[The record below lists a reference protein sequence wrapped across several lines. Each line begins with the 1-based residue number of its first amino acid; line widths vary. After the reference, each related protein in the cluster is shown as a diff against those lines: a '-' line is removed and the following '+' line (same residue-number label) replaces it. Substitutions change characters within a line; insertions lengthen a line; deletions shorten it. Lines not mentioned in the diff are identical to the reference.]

1 MNSCDKILLVDD
13 DVDALSRYQDLLQQ
27 QFALDT
33 APDGDKALALMR
45 RNGPYTVIVA
55 DMNMP
60 EMSGIELL
68 KQARHICPDTVR
80 IMLTGD
86 PSQETAMLAIN
97 DCHVLQFLTKP
108 CRLETLVA
116 VLQRG
121 ITQYHFVLAERE
133 LLEQTLSGSVKML
146 TDILSIVEPQSFGQ
160 GQKLREDIRLL
171 AEFLKINPTWDLEM
185 AGLLYRIGYATIPPA
200 IIERARIGSSLT
212 NVEKG
217 LLIRTPEFGRSLLEN
232 IPRLESVAQFI
243 YYQNKNFDG
252 TGFPNDGLDGEKI
265 PLGGRILKILG
276 DMVELESKGIQKIQ
290 ALTQMKRCPGC
301 YDPKLLE
308 AALACL
314 LLEKKGLALK
324 LNDLC
329 VGQVLLSAIET
340 MEGMLIIP
348 AGNRVSTMLMTKLT
362 NFTELSGIKE
372 PIFVEG

>member
-1 MNSCDKILLVDD
+1 MNTCEKILLVDD
-13 DVDALSRYQDLLQQ
+13 DVEALSRYEDLLQQ

-33 APDGDKALALMR
+33 ASGGEKALALMR
-45 RNGPYTVIVA
+45 SNGPYTVIVA

-68 KQARHICPDTVR
+68 KQARQINPDTIR

-97 DCHVLQFLTKP
+97 DGHVLQFLTKP

-121 ITQYHFVLAERE
+121 VTKYHFVLAERE

-160 GQKLREDIRLL
+160 GQVVREDIRLL
-171 AEFLKINPTWDLEM
+171 ADYLKISPAWELEM
-185 AGLLYRIGYATIPPA
+185 AGLLYRIGYTTIPPA
-200 IIERARIGSSLT
+200 IVERLRLGASLS

-217 LLIRTPEFGRSLLEN
+217 LLMRTPEFGRNLLEN
-232 IPRLESVAQFI
+232 IPRLEAVAQFV

-252 TGFPNDGLDGEKI
+252 TGFPSDPLDGEKI
-265 PLGGRILKILG
+265 PLGGRILRILG
-276 DMVELESKGIQKIQ
+276 DMVELESKGVQKIQ
-290 ALTQMKRCPGC
+290 ALTQMKRCPGY

-314 LLEKKGLALK
+314 LLKRKGRALK
-324 LNDLC
+324 LSELV

-340 MEGMLIIP
+340 VEGMLIIP
-348 AGNRVSTMLMTKLT
+348 AGNRVSPMLIRKLS